1 MRILVADDSDI
12 VRRGV
17 VAMLSSET
25 GWEVCGEARDGSDAL
40 QKARELLPDLII
52 IDVSM
57 PSVGGLEA
65 TRLLREQLPKTR
77 VLVISQHDPT
87 QLLPRVIEAGGH
99 ACVDKSRLGT
109 DLLASIKA
117 LEIVSEPRPVRSHG

>member
-40 QKARELLPDLII
+40 QKARELLPDLIV

-77 VLVISQHDPT
+77 VLVISGQEPT
-87 QLLPRVIEAGGH
+87 GYRF
-99 ACVDKSRLGT
+99 
-109 DLLASIKA
+109 
-117 LEIVSEPRPVRSHG
+117 VSEYQGA